1 MTEDEEWDAIE
12 QQDRWA
18 KLLKARIRAV
28 DAAGRL
34 CEEHKDAIAYFT
46 IRQAFEIGYME
57 AIKNERI

>member
-1 MTEDEEWDAIE
+1 MTEDEEWDAVE

-18 KLLKARIRAV
+18 KLLKARIKAV
-28 DAAGRL
+28 EAAGRL

-57 AIKNERI
+57 AIKDERV